1 MLFPGNQC
9 WDSIPGSN
17 IHPEAHMPIDMHAHW
32 IPEIFAEALRARD
45 VPPFI
50 RKGEDG
56 REYVHLPRGPVAIR
70 PGHADLVKRVTEAE
84 SYGVGA
90 QVLSASG
97 TFGDAI
103 QCAPPNAAI
112 ELARIFNDGLAAACR
127 DYPGQI
133 FGVAALPCADVDAAA
148 EELHRAV
155 GLPGI
160 IGGVIPGNG
169 FVTLSNAERLRP
181 IMAAAE
187 RRKCHILVHN
197 GNLLEDFKSHKSK
210 PVDNARERRGT
221 LEMQA
226 NLSSVTV
233 TLCFT
238 DYLDPY
244 PNVTLQVHNL
254 GGNIPYEIARMDH
267 LSLDAE
273 PDAPPP
279 STRLRRIMV
288 DCNSFTAP
296 AIEMGVK
303 TYGADKIMMGTDGSN
318 FGIEWSLK
326 AIAEAHIG
334 DAARHA
340 ILDGNAAG
348 LIAAA
353 EAA

>member
-1 MLFPGNQC
+1 
-9 WDSIPGSN
+9 
-17 IHPEAHMPIDMHAHW
+17 MPIDMHAHW

-50 RKGEDG
+50 RDG
-56 REYVHLPRGPVAIR
+56 DDDREYVHIPRGPVAIR
-70 PGHADLVKRVTEAE
+70 PGHADIQKRVSECEAHDV
-84 SYGVGA
+84 SA

-103 QCAPPNAAI
+103 QCAPPGEAV

-127 DYPGQI
+127 DYPGKI
-133 FGVAALPCADVDAAA
+133 YGVAALPCADMDAAV
-148 EELHRAV
+148 EELDRAV
-155 GLPGI
+155 GRPGI
-160 IGGVIPGNG
+160 IGVVLPGNA
-169 FVTLSNAERLRP
+169 FVTLAAAERFRP

-187 RRKCHILVHN
+187 RRKCHILIHN
-197 GNLLEDFKSHKSK
+197 GNLHDDFKSHSTE
-210 PVDNARERRGT
+210 PLDNGRERRGT

-233 TLCFT
+233 TLCLT

-244 PNVTLQVHNL
+244 PNVTIQVHNL

-273 PDAPPP
+273 PDKPPP
-279 STRLRRIMV
+279 STRLKRIMV

-303 TYGADKIMMGTDGSN
+303 IYGADRIMMGTDGSN

-326 AIAEAHIG
+326 AIAEADIG
-334 DAARHA
+334 AAARRA